1 MMDSHRSRESG
12 AARELGSSGAEIK
25 ERMLV
30 PWSQESQAWSRTP
43 RNRHQNQNE
52 VKKPSAL
59 ASAHRSSYGPGGAK
73 NGGKK

>member
-12 AARELGSSGAEIK
+12 AARPGSERRGRAEIK

-43 RNRHQNQNE
+43 RNRHQNE
-52 VKKPSAL
+52 VKKRPPPPPTCSAL
-59 ASAHRSSYGPGGAK
+59 RAPLY
-73 NGGKK
+73 